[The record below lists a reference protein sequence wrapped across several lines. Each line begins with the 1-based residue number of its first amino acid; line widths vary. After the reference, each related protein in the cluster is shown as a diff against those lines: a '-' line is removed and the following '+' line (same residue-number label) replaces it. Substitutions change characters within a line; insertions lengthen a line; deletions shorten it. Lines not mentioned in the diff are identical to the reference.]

1 MEQDPEGRETEV
13 IHRLVDFQG
22 KDVLEV
28 GCSDGR
34 MTWRFLD
41 AAASVL
47 AFDPDES
54 AIAVAIQETP
64 VALKDKVEFRVAD
77 MTEIQL
83 KPSAYDVGVFACRY
97 DECQQRASLTP

>member
-1 MEQDPEGRETEV
+1 VIQDPEERETGV
-13 IHRLVDFQG
+13 IHHLVDFHG

-28 GCSDGR
+28 SCSDGR

-47 AFDPDES
+47 AFDPDEA
-54 AIAVAIQETP
+54 AIALAIQETP

-77 MTEIQL
+77 MMKIQL
-83 KPSAYDVGVFACRY
+83 EPATYDVGVFAW
-97 DECQQRASLTP
+97 SI

>member
-1 MEQDPEGRETEV
+1 MEQDPEGRETDV
-13 IHRLVDFQG
+13 IHRLVDFHG

-41 AAASVL
+41 ASASVL
-47 AFDPDES
+47 AFDPDEA
-54 AIAVAIQETP
+54 AIALAIQETP

-77 MTEIQL
+77 MMKIQL
-83 KPSAYDVGVFACRY
+83 EPATCDVGVFAW
-97 DECQQRASLTP
+97 SI

>member
-1 MEQDPEGRETEV
+1 MEHDPEGRETDV

-41 AAASVL
+41 EAASVL
-47 AFDPDES
+47 AFDPDEA
-54 AIAVAIQETP
+54 AIALASQETP

-77 MTEIQL
+77 MMKIQL
-83 KPSAYDVGVFACRY
+83 EPAAYDVGVF
-97 DECQQRASLTP
+97 SWSI

>member
-1 MEQDPEGRETEV
+1 MIQDPEERETDV
-13 IHRLVDFQG
+13 IHHLMDFHG

-47 AFDPDES
+47 SFDPDEA
-54 AIAVAIQETP
+54 AIALAIQETP
-64 VALKDKVEFRVAD
+64 VALKDRE
-77 MTEIQL
+77 M
-83 KPSAYDVGVFACRY
+83 SAHPKAGARS
-97 DECQQRASLTP
+97 AGS

>member
-1 MEQDPEGRETEV
+1 M
-13 IHRLVDFQG
+13 VDSHG

-41 AAASVL
+41 EAASVL
-47 AFDPDES
+47 AFDPDEA
-54 AIAVAIQETP
+54 AIALAIQETP

-77 MTEIQL
+77 MTNIQL
-83 KPSAYDVGVFACRY
+83 RPSAYDVGVFAW
-97 DECQQRASLTP
+97 SI